1 MGRRNENAKPLPV
14 EAGVV
19 VFSHP
24 AFRYHTGGT
33 SMKKVRSWL
42 LPALVASLAII
53 AIACGDDDEAGNGAA
68 TDSPAATTPADVD
81 FEPFE
86 CEADYPGTEP
96 DASAFPLEET
106 DDSGGTVS
114 FESPPDAIVSLSAAH
129 VEVLY
134 AIGAGD
140 QLIAGDLFSDCPT
153 AATELEQLD
162 SFTPSIEA
170 ITALE
175 PDLVV
180 LGFSDPDLQAALSG
194 VDITSMLL
202 EPPADIDGVLQDME
216 LLGRVTGHAEEAASY
231 TDGMEARIDEIVAE
245 LPEEDAPPKVFH
257 EVDNLLYTAGPGSF
271 VADLYELL
279 KAENIAEA
287 TGQPFPQMTQEAI
300 IEAAPDVIILADEEA
315 GESAETVSARPGWD
329 AIPAVQEQRIY
340 AVDPDIVSRPGPRVV
355 EALETLSGLLYEE

>member
-1 MGRRNENAKPLPV
+1 
-14 EAGVV
+14 
-19 VFSHP
+19 
-24 AFRYHTGGT
+24 
-33 SMKKVRSWL
+33 MKDVRSWL
-42 LPALVASLAII
+42 LAALLASLAIV
-53 AIACGDDDEAGNGAA
+53 AVACGDEDEESGESATEAPSGSSQAAG
-68 TDSPAATTPADVD
+68 D
-81 FEPFE
+81 FEPFD
-86 CEADYPGTEP
+86 CESDYPGTEP
-96 DASAFPLEET
+96 NASQFPLEVT

-114 FESPPDAIVSLSAAH
+114 LEAPPETIVSLSAAH

-140 QLIAGDLFSDCPT
+140 QLIAGDLFSDCP
-153 AATELEQLD
+153 AAAAELEQLD
-162 SFTPSIEA
+162 SYTPSLEA

-180 LGFSDPDLQAALSG
+180 LGFSDPDLQTALAG
-194 VDITSMLL
+194 VGIDSLL
-202 EPPADIDGVLQDME
+202 QEPPSDVAGVLDDIE
-216 LLGRVTGHAEEAASY
+216 LLGRATGHPEEATAY
-231 TDGMEARIDEIVAE
+231 AAGMEARIDEIVAE

-279 KAENIAEA
+279 KVENIAEA
-287 TGQPFPQMTQEAI
+287 TGEPFPQMSQEAI
-300 IEAAPDVIILADEEA
+300 IEAAPQLIILADEEA

-340 AVDPDIVSRPGPRVV
+340 AVDPDIVSRPGPRVI